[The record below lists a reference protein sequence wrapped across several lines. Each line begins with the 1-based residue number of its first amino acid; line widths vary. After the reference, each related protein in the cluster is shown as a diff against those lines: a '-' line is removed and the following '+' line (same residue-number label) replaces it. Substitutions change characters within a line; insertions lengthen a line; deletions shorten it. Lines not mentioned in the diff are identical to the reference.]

1 MTSFRSASEC
11 TAMDRRTRLRVWS
24 LFCVLGVMGLGAEA
38 TAESMTSA
46 EPLRVPFAPLV
57 DVEVP
62 RQAGPVDAVPRWLRR
77 NPLTDASE
85 RDRVLIESLPQT
97 GRDAEL
103 HEADRDARIGA
114 ALEAAATF
122 EAAADHD
129 GARYALERAI
139 ALHTDRAGVARS
151 TWRALARA
159 RLRVGDR
166 EGATAALL
174 AAFDTIPSP
183 DTDPIG
189 FIEISGRLHRGLAVV
204 YALEGRERELAE
216 AFGSAWSVAGREQ
229 AWLDWESEQ
238 RFGLSRPRFVPLTEP
253 VVWPARPVTGVWADA
268 RAAIEGLIDELP
280 WLARARALALEQGP
294 QRLIAFGVGVIAIF
308 VMLGLL
314 RQRGDLTVAIEYPD
328 ELRGVFV
335 VRITRSANRW
345 RRIQPMTREA
355 IRKGGL
361 SSRSEHHLVN
371 RETHF
376 QRLRARRFRVM
387 IAGMLF
393 DPSTDEVLS
402 DVDEEL
408 VVRVRHRRTVRLEF
422 DVRPERCPVDVLL
435 SWGDKP
441 AEDAAVVA
449 PDVAGSLV
457 RSVGSRARLWLGKG
471 AHRIV
476 VGCGD
481 RAIERDVD
489 VASYRPTPVRVDL
502 AGTDVLFKGCP
513 PAVEPYLR
521 GDIEETAK
529 ALERD
534 GQAKRGYQLLAELH
548 RGRGQL
554 SRAADYY
561 ESSGLGLEAAKLRAR
576 LEDYERAATLFIE
589 NDEPLQAAEM
599 YEQAGALVLAG
610 SAYEEAHEVDRAIGC
625 YREADEVDK
634 WISALERRGRVFE
647 AAQVALENGRRP
659 RAIRLL
665 QCIPA
670 EDQDYAQASSQL
682 ADAFEIEG
690 HFDLAAKKLEDYIA
704 TFPMGQG
711 PADKYARLAMLF
723 ENAGH
728 VERAISV
735 LEELRRQ
742 EPTFP
747 NVASR
752 IDVLR
757 KQLSDEGKGNSR
769 TQTFMTDDAAPTE
782 FVVESRYELTEEI
795 GRGGMGVVFEAR
807 DRRLD
812 RVVALKRLPE
822 DLRRHHPRALQLF
835 LREAQSL
842 AKLNHPNIVTVHD
855 TDQEDGAF
863 FITME
868 LLHGE
873 PFNRILRERG
883 RLSSENAIGIGRQVA
898 AGLQYAHE
906 RGVIHRDIKTAN
918 LFLTTDLV
926 VKIMDFG
933 LAKVFEEMRGK
944 TTVVS
949 GTPYYMSPEQVLGA
963 DIDHRTDLYS
973 LGVTLFELVT
983 GRVPFDQGD
992 VAYHHRHTPPPSPLE
1007 FVPDLDIELAH
1018 MIERL
1023 LEKDRVN
1030 RPASA
1035 QAVLDEL
1042 RSFTL

>member
-1 MTSFRSASEC
+1 MHRRVRQCGEVVVCVVVALGFATQTSMA
-11 TAMDRRTRLRVWS
+11 DPNRTP
-24 LFCVLGVMGLGAEA
+24 
-38 TAESMTSA
+38 
-46 EPLRVPFAPLV
+46 EPLRVPLALWTPADAAPAT
-57 DVEVP
+57 EE
-62 RQAGPVDAVPRWLRR
+62 GVPRWLRR
-77 NPLTDASE
+77 NPLADPAE
-85 RDRVLIESLPQT
+85 RARVLDESLPAAGLAT
-97 GRDAEL
+97 DLPDAER
-103 HEADRDARIGA
+103 AARRIA
-114 ALEAAATF
+114 SLEAAATF
-122 EAAADHD
+122 EAAGDHEAA
-129 GARYALERAI
+129 GYALERAI
-139 ALHTDRAGVARS
+139 ALAPDRSGVARP

-159 RLRVGDR
+159 RLRSGDR
-166 EGATAALL
+166 EGAAAALL
-174 AAFDTIPSP
+174 AALDTVP
-183 DTDPIG
+183 DPDADPIG
-189 FIEISGRLHRGLAVV
+189 FIEIRGRLHRDLAVV
-204 YALEGRERELAE
+204 YALDGRERELAD
-216 AFGSAWSVAGREQ
+216 AFASAWSVAGHDL
-229 AWLDWESEQ
+229 AWIEWEQ
-238 RFGLSRPRFVPLTEP
+238 RQRLGLPWSPAPALGGP
-253 VVWPARPVTGVWADA
+253 VDWPARPVSGPWADVLA
-268 RAAIEGLIDELP
+268 AADRLTAAVPWIDRVRAFVE
-280 WLARARALALEQGP
+280 EQGV
-294 QRLIAFGVGVIAIF
+294 RRVGAWSAVVVVVVLIL
-308 VMLGLL
+308 MLL
-314 RQRGDLTVAIEYPD
+314 RQRGDVTVAIEYPD
-328 ELRGVFV
+328 ELRGVFR
-335 VRITRSANRW
+335 VRVASNAGRW
-345 RRIQPMTREA
+345 RRTQPMTREV

-361 SSRSEHHLVN
+361 SSRTEHHLVN

-376 QRLRARRFRVM
+376 QRLRTRRYWVS
-387 IAGMLF
+387 IEGMLF
-393 DPSTDEVLS
+393 DPESDEVLS
-402 DVDEEL
+402 DVADEQ

-422 DVRPERCPVDVLL
+422 DVRPGSCPVDVLM
-435 SWGDKP
+435 SWGEKP
-441 AEDAAVVA
+441 ADDAVVVA
-449 PDVAGSLV
+449 PDVPGSMV
-457 RSVGSRARLWLGKG
+457 RSSGSRARVWVPRGR
-471 AHRIV
+471 HRLV

-481 RAIERDVD
+481 RVIEREVD
-489 VASYRPTPVRVDL
+489 VASYRPTPVRLDL
-502 AGTDVLFKGCP
+502 AGVDVLFKGCP
-513 PAVEPYLR
+513 PAVDPYLR
-521 GDIEETAK
+521 GDIEETAR

-534 GQAKRGYQLLAELH
+534 GQATMAYQLLAELH
-548 RGRGQL
+548 RGRGEL

-561 ESSGLGLEAAKLRAR
+561 ESSGLGLEAATLRAR
-576 LEDYERAATLFIE
+576 LEDYERAATLFME
-589 NDEPLQAAEM
+589 NDEPLHAAEM
-599 YEQAGALVLAG
+599 YENAGALVHAG
-610 SAYEEAHEVDRAIGC
+610 SAYEEAHEVDRAIAC
-625 YREADEVDK
+625 YRNAGEVDK

-670 EDQDYAQASSQL
+670 EDQDYAEASAQL
-682 ADAFEIEG
+682 ADAFEVEG
-690 HFDLAAKKLEDYIA
+690 HFDLAAKRLEDYIG

-711 PADKYARLAMLF
+711 PADKYARLATLF

-728 VERAISV
+728 IERAISV

-742 EPTFP
+742 EPTYP

-752 IDVLR
+752 IEVLR
-757 KQLSDEGKGNSR
+757 KQLSGDDRGAR
-769 TQTFMTDDAAPTE
+769 TTQTVMATDVAPTE
-782 FVVESRYELTEEI
+782 FVVESRYELIEEI

-842 AKLNHPNIVTVHD
+842 AKLNHPNIVTLHD

-898 AGLQYAHE
+898 SGLQYAHE

-918 LFLTTDLV
+918 LFLTTDRV

-949 GTPYYMSPEQVLGA
+949 GTPYYMSPEQVLGS

-992 VAYHHRHTPPPSPLE
+992 VAYHHRHTPPPDPREL
-1007 FVPDLDIELAH
+1007 VPDLDSDLAAL
-1018 MIERL
+1018 ILRL
-1023 LEKDRVN
+1023 LAKDRDD
-1030 RPASA
+1030 RPESA

-1042 RSFTL
+1042 RGIAV